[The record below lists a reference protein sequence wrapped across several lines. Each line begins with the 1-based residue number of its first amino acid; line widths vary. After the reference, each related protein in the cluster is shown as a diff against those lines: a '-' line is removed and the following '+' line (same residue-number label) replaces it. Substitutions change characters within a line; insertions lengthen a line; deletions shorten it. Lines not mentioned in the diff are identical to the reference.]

1 MGFFD
6 ELKKMISGNVTHDQP
21 DSSTSEPLQQIS
33 HDQYWEAEGWTTIQE
48 GQIWKKGRLFCFIE
62 RTSPPK
68 QMVCQFGPHAGQVM
82 QMPAK
87 TVFGF
92 SGVDPRK
99 EVQIEY
105 LNFEGQRKTFTAI
118 LGSLQKK
125 EGSRYISTIV
135 LPKKIRIN
143 LNTEKIANPDT
154 LPPIPSPREKRKIA
168 SHLKRGTTNPAY
180 EAFRSRFPVFAPLLP
195 TSQEKRI
202 MTFHENRGSYSETLE
217 ALKVKYGLENGNGTI
232 SPSTT
237 GPSPKHDRAAE
248 SADTNLAKP
257 ETVNIIITGCE
268 GSNHDATKVLQE
280 LKQDSSYFEIH
291 ELLRD
296 FPNVAFENISREEAE
311 GIKDRLETTGCTV
324 EMREP
329 VP

>member
-1 MGFFD
+1 
-6 ELKKMISGNVTHDQP
+6 
-21 DSSTSEPLQQIS
+21 
-33 HDQYWEAEGWTTIQE
+33 
-48 GQIWKKGRLFCFIE
+48 
-62 RTSPPK
+62 
-68 QMVCQFGPHAGQVM
+68 MVCQLGPHAGQVI
-82 QMPAK
+82 QVPAK
-87 TVFGF
+87 AVFGF

-118 LGSLQKK
+118 LSSLQKK

-143 LNTEKIANPDT
+143 LNTEKIVNPDT
-154 LPPIPSPREKRKIA
+154 LPSIPSPREKRNIS

-180 EAFRSRFPVFAPLLP
+180 EALRFRFPVFAPLLP
-195 TSQEKRI
+195 TSQEKRV
-202 MTFHENRGSYSETLE
+202 MTFHENRGSNSETLE

-257 ETVNIIITGCE
+257 DTVKIIITGCE

-280 LKQDSSYFEIH
+280 LKQDSSYFDIL
-291 ELLRD
+291 ELLRE
-296 FPNVAFENISREEAE
+296 FPNVAFENLSREEAE
-311 GIKDRLETTGCTV
+311 GIKDRLEATGCTI
-324 EMREP
+324 EMKEH